1 MEQLIARFHQ
11 IVKEFR
17 GKGHDLLDYHNNK
30 FDRDYVEFNVASPAS
45 RFCGAFTPSTRVVS
59 RNAGSG
65 WFLFGF

>member
-30 FDRDYVEFNVASPAS
+30 FDRDYVEFNVGSPAS
-45 RFCGAFTPSTRVVS
+45 Y
-59 RNAGSG
+59 
-65 WFLFGF
+65 

>member
-30 FDRDYVEFNVASPAS
+30 FDRDYVEFNVAIPAS
-45 RFCGAFTPSTRVVS
+45 SYGAF
-59 RNAGSG
+59 A
-65 WFLFGF
+65 

>member
-30 FDRDYVEFNVASPAS
+30 FDRDYVEFNVKISDLVL
-45 RFCGAFTPSTRVVS
+45 TR
-59 RNAGSG
+59 REK
-65 WFLFGF
+65 